1 MFARFFI
8 DRPIFAWVVSLVI
21 LLGGGVAYFSLPTE
35 LYPNITPPTV
45 QVTASYPGAN
55 AQVVANTVA
64 APIEQQVNGVE
75 KMLYM
80 SSQSTND
87 GNYTLTV
94 TFEIGTDVNL
104 AQVLVQNRVA
114 LALPQLP
121 PQVQLE
127 GVNTKK
133 SSPSVLLVINLISP
147 DRRYD
152 SVYMSNFATIQ
163 LKDELLRLDGVGDI
177 LMLGQRD
184 YSMRLWLDPYK
195 MATRGLT
202 ASDVISAIQ
211 SQNVQVAAGTVGQ
224 QPVPLGQ
231 PFQLTMS
238 AQGRLDTERQFGDI
252 ILKTGAPSGSGG
264 DSTTSSP
271 GPSSPVVYVR
281 DVARVEL
288 GAQNYDIT
296 NTGDGQPSTSMAVF
310 LLPGA
315 NALAVGDAIKQ
326 RMKELKSRFPPG
338 LEYDYYYDTTPFIQ
352 RSIEE
357 VLNTLVIAVL
367 LVGAV
372 VLFFLQD
379 WKAMIL
385 PMIDVP
391 VSLVGTFAV
400 MAALGFSLNN
410 LTLFGLVLA
419 IGIVVD
425 DAIMVLE
432 NIERLIA
439 TGLDARTA
447 TIKAMDELTGPI
459 VAITLVLSSVFLPSC
474 FIPGLTGQFYRQ
486 FALTIAASVII
497 SAVNAMT
504 LTPSRAVSIFRSE
517 EGRPDGGHPKKEA
530 LPWWIFGIVGGL
542 LTVWLAPRLLASEFW
557 RIQLPGPVAEFARIP
572 QNEDARSLQKWLYR
586 GVMFTPGLLVGLP
599 VGWFLIGPV
608 NAVLG
613 WIFRTFNRLF
623 DGITAAYGW
632 TVAKLLRLSVIVLV
646 LYVGLLGLTWW
657 RVATAPTGF
666 IPTQDQGYLVV
677 NIQLPDS
684 ASVQRTD
691 AVLAQIDQIAR
702 DIPGVAHTVGVSGE
716 SFVTTTNSPNL
727 GTMFVGL
734 KPFEQRTQ
742 AEYDAVIAA
751 ELQQQCSQEIDGA
764 LVNVFRAPPI
774 QGLGNAGGFRL
785 QTEQR
790 GYVDLAE
797 LQTMTDQLVQGAH
810 ADPHY
815 AVVFTLYRAYTP
827 QLFVD
832 IDRAKVQ
839 SLQVPIQDV
848 FTTLQVYMGG
858 YYVNQFNKFGR
869 TWQVNIQADPE
880 SRTSADILKQL
891 FVRSS
896 PKQGQGQ
903 MVPLGTLL
911 SAENSTGPLS
921 VTRYNMYTSASVMGI
936 PAPGVSSGTVVEEM
950 THLARQLDVPFEWT
964 EMTFLQVKAGNIA
977 FLIFSLGT
985 VLVYFVLAAKYESW
999 RLPLAVI
1006 LVVPMCLLA
1015 AVTGMAIARM
1025 PVDIFVQIG
1034 FLVLVALACKNAIL
1048 IVEFAHEQQLK
1059 GDELHQA
1066 TQGAARIRFRPIIM
1080 TSVAFIGGVYPLVVA
1095 TGAGAEMRQSL
1106 GTAVFSGMIGV
1117 ALFGIFLT
1125 PVFFFVIMR
1134 WGSLQQASTVS
1145 VPQPAASTGDGA
1157 GTPRDLAQG
1166 VPAPNVS
1173 FRRAEDGSTA
1183 NARAPTGQDGRDG
1196 AH

>member
-8 DRPIFAWVVSLVI
+8 DRPIFAWVVSIVI
-21 LLGGGVAYFSLPTE
+21 LLGGAVAYLALPTE

-55 AQVVANTVA
+55 ADVVANTVA

-75 KMLYM
+75 RMLYM

-94 TFEIGTDVNL
+94 TFEIGTDVNI

-133 SSPSVLLVINLISP
+133 SSPDILLAINLLSP

-163 LKDELLRLDGVGDI
+163 LKDELLRIRGVGDI
-177 LMLGQRD
+177 LLLGQRD
-184 YSMRLWLDPYK
+184 YSMRLWLDPYR

-202 ASDVISAIQ
+202 ASDVVNAIQ

-224 QPVPLGQ
+224 QPVPQGQ
-231 PFQLTMS
+231 QFQLTMS
-238 AQGRLDTERQFGDI
+238 ALGRLDTEKQFGNI
-252 ILKTGAPSGSGG
+252 ILKTGAPGVSSG
-264 DSTTSSP
+264 T
-271 GPSSPVVYVR
+271 SSPVVYLR

-288 GAQNYDIT
+288 GAQTYDLT
-296 NTGDGQPSTSMAVF
+296 ASADGQPSAAMGVF

-315 NALAVGDAIKQ
+315 NALEVADAVKQ
-326 RMKELKSRFPPG
+326 RMKELKPRFPPG
-338 LEYDYYYDTTPFIQ
+338 LEYDIFYDTTPFIQ
-352 RSIEE
+352 RSVEE
-357 VLNTLVIAVL
+357 VINTLVIAVL
-367 LVGAV
+367 LVAIV

-497 SAVNAMT
+497 SAINALT
-504 LTPSRAVSIFRSE
+504 LTPSRAVAIFKSE
-517 EGRPDGGHPKKEA
+517 EEGEGEDGKTDLKSAPQHHPKKEA
-530 LPWWIFGIVGGL
+530 LPWWLFGILGGL
-542 LTVWLAPRLLASEFW
+542 LTAWLAPRFLAW
-557 RIQLPGPVAEFARIP
+557 PAAPGEEAGTLE
-572 QNEDARSLQKWLYR
+572 KWLYW
-586 GVMFTPGLLVGLP
+586 GATFSPGLLAGL
-599 VGWFLIGPV
+599 VAGWFLIGPV

-613 WIFRTFNRLF
+613 AFFRAFNRVF
-623 DGITAAYGW
+623 DGVTAAYGW
-632 TVAKLLRLSVIVLV
+632 TVGKLLRLSAIVV
-646 LYVGLLGLTWW
+646 VVYVGLLGLTWW
-657 RVATAPTGF
+657 RVASAPTGF
-666 IPTQDQGYLVV
+666 IPTQDQGYLLV
-677 NIQLPDS
+677 NVQLPDS
-684 ASVQRTD
+684 ASVQRTEAILD
-691 AVLAQIDQIAR
+691 RIDKMAR
-702 DIPGVAHTVGVSGE
+702 AIPGVAHTVGVSGE
-716 SFVTTTNSPNL
+716 SFLTSTNGPNF
-727 GTMFVGL
+727 GSMFLVL
-734 KPFEQRTQ
+734 KPFEERTH
-742 AEYDAVIAA
+742 AEYDEVIAA
-751 ELQQQCSQEIDGA
+751 KIQQQCNQIEGA
-764 LVNVFRAPPI
+764 LIGVFRAPPI
-774 QGLGNAGGFRL
+774 HGLGNAGGFKL

-790 GYVDLAE
+790 GYVDLGE
-797 LQTMTDQLVQGAH
+797 LQTMTDQLVQRAN
-810 ADPHY
+810 ANPHN
-815 AVVFTLYRAYTP
+815 AGVFTLYRAHTP
-827 QLFVD
+827 QIFVD

-839 SLQVPIQDV
+839 SLQVPVQDV
-848 FTTLQVYMGG
+848 FLTLQVYMGG
-858 YYVNQFNKFGR
+858 FYVNQFNKFGR
-869 TWQVNIQADPE
+869 TWQVNIQADPG
-880 SRTSADILKQL
+880 SRTSADALKQL
-891 FVRSS
+891 YVRSN
-896 PKQGQGQ
+896 PGQGQQGQ

-911 SAENSTGPLS
+911 IARDSTGPVS
-921 VTRYNMYTSASVMGI
+921 VMRYNMYTSAAVNGI
-936 PAPGVSSGTVVEEM
+936 PAPGVSSGTVVQDM
-950 THLARQLDVPFEWT
+950 TRLGRELDVPFEWT
-964 EMTFLQVKAGNIA
+964 EMTFLQVQAGNVA
-977 FLIFSLGT
+977 ALIFGLGT
-985 VLVYFVLAAKYESW
+985 VLVYLVLAAKYESW

-1015 AVTGMAIARM
+1015 AVTGMTIAKL

-1034 FLVLVALACKNAIL
+1034 FLVLVGMACKNAIL
-1048 IVEFAHEQQLK
+1048 IVEFAQEQLQQGETLY
-1059 GDELHQA
+1059 QA
-1066 TQGAARIRFRPIIM
+1066 AWQAARIRFRPIIM
-1080 TSVAFIGGVYPLVVA
+1080 TSLAFIGGVYPLVVA
-1095 TGAGAEMRQSL
+1095 SGAGAEMRQSL

-1117 ALFGIFLT
+1117 GLFGIFLT
-1125 PVFFFVIMR
+1125 PVFFYVLLWF
-1134 WGSLQQASTVS
+1134 GSRTGRPPASTAP
-1145 VPQPAASTGDGA
+1145 VPQPTAAALEDGE
-1157 GTPRDLAQG
+1157 GKPRS
-1166 VPAPNVS
+1166 PAEAAPPRQDAI
-1173 FRRAEDGSTA
+1173 RRAEGEPSEK
-1183 NARAPTGQDGRDG
+1183 GR
-1196 AH
+1196 